1 MMPMAA
7 PSIRSKSLDLLRAFA
22 VLLVMGSHMQ
32 VAPETYG
39 FLHDFSRRLHWGGW
53 TGVDLFFVLSGFLIS
68 GLLFKEHQR
77 FGDISFGH
85 FFIRR
90 GFKIYPAYYVM
101 LLATYFLFMS
111 KNPAVTFRA
120 VFPWAI
126 FLQDY
131 LPPAVKIIDTHWIHT
146 WSLAVEEQFYLFL
159 PILLICL
166 SRASASKNKPFRL
179 IPVIAVILSVI
190 CLGLRVLSFVYNG
203 NSFKFF
209 LLRVPFHLRLDSL
222 FFGVLVS
229 YFYHYHPFRFRG
241 VVRRF
246 KYLMLVTGTAF
257 FVPAFI
263 LPGNTFF
270 IPTGGY
276 VLLYLGSGLVLSAL
290 VDHPLKTN
298 RFVKAITAIGRY
310 SYSIYLWH
318 LPVRVLCARLLWQP
332 LLPHFNWGLYA
343 ITYTFGSLVVGILMA
358 KLVEVPMLKLRDRFY
373 PTRSKSPVGQ
383 HVPSV

>member
-1 MMPMAA
+1 MVLINHPQ
-7 PSIRSKSLDLLRAFA
+7 IRSKSLDLLRALA
-22 VLLVMGSHMQ
+22 VLLVMGSHLQ
-32 VAPETYG
+32 ICPQSYG
-39 FLHDFSRRLHWGGW
+39 FLYPLILRLHWGGW

-77 FGDISFGH
+77 FGHISFKH

-90 GFKIYPAYYVM
+90 AFKIYPAYYIM
-101 LLATYFLFMS
+101 LLITYVLFIS
-111 KNPAVTFRA
+111 KNPAVSLKA
-120 VFPWAI
+120 LIPWAI

-131 LPPAVKIIDTHWIHT
+131 VPPAVKIMDSYWIHT

-159 PILLICL
+159 PILLISL

-179 IPVIAVILSVI
+179 IPVIAFVLSVI
-190 CLGLRVLSFVYNG
+190 CLSLRVLSFVYNG
-203 NSFKFF
+203 NSFRFF
-209 LLRVPFHLRLDSL
+209 LLRAPFHLRLDSL

-229 YFYHYHPFRFRG
+229 YFYHYHPFRFREI
-241 VVRRF
+241 VRRF
-246 KYLMLVTGTAF
+246 KYLMLGMGIALF
-257 FVPAFI
+257 IPAFI
-263 LPGNTFF
+263 LTENIFL
-270 IPTGGY
+270 IPTAGY
-276 VLLYLGSGLVLSAL
+276 ALLYLGSGLALSAL

-298 RFVKAITAIGRY
+298 PIVKAITALGYY

-343 ITYTFGSLVVGILMA
+343 IAYTLGSLVVGILMA
-358 KLVEVPMLKLRDRFY
+358 RLVETPMLKWRDRLY